1 MGFVDDFL
9 HLDETN
15 YAFRISQFSNIEL
28 KTREIQKMRIFLA
41 GSITFGSGLGAIPVT
56 AGLSLIL
63 SSYGARRM
71 NVAKRKMDI
80 IQRELARRNIALHT
94 LTTRDK
100 VIAVTAGLISFG
112 VGAAIGIEFSPPVGV
127 EVTNME
133 LSHSVAPGGDVALQ
147 PGMYSINDHLNGHI

>member
-1 MGFVDDFL
+1 MDTL
-9 HLDETN
+9 TE
-15 YAFRISQFSNIEL
+15 YAFRISQYSDIEL

-80 IQRELARRNIALHT
+80 VRRELARRNIALHT
-94 LTTRDK
+94 LTTRNK
-100 VIAVTAGLISFG
+100 VIAVTA
-112 VGAAIGIEFSPPVGV
+112 
-127 EVTNME
+127 
-133 LSHSVAPGGDVALQ
+133 
-147 PGMYSINDHLNGHI
+147 